1 MCGLHLMSSRHDLKI
16 YEIVCRLM
24 WLTMS
29 SSDNNLDVFAM
40 EPTADETVPL
50 MNDPTNKELLYYKS
64 NSFWWDGRAGN
75 RKKLYCWRGY
85 MISHGLPL
93 LLFGPPVIVV
103 GAWALVQVTSYFS
116 ALAIILSALLVAV
129 GVVMILGGIA
139 HILFIRYSGAQEKS
153 KQSMRR
159 LLMLF
164 VHLFLPSVLST
175 LSGTIYVLMLSRQ
188 LSETIERSANT
199 TFNNYL
205 SNQGAREKFDNVQR
219 NIKCCGVMAFT
230 DYENIFNNLS
240 VPVSCCNTTNPL
252 ANETTCPEIVSN
264 AQQANQTG
272 LIYSEGCV
280 PQLQSVLKNIRVA
293 TTVSAMIGVLQL
305 FISFMF
311 LSFFCACTDHN
322 INISKFRLLIS
333 GNC

>member
-1 MCGLHLMSSRHDLKI
+1 
-16 YEIVCRLM
+16 
-24 WLTMS
+24 MS
-29 SSDNNLDVFAM
+29 SSDNNLDVFAT

-64 NSFWWDGRAGN
+64 NSLWWYGRAGN

-93 LLFGPPVIVV
+93 LLLGPPVIVV
-103 GAWALVQVTSYFS
+103 GAWALEQVTSYDFP

-129 GVVMILGGIA
+129 GVVMVLGGIA
-139 HILFIRYSGAQEKS
+139 HILFIRYSGAHKKT
-153 KQSMRR
+153 KQTMRR
-159 LLMLF
+159 LLMVF
-164 VHLFLPSVLST
+164 VHFFLPSVLFT
-175 LSGTIYVLMLSRQ
+175 LSVTTSALIPS
-188 LSETIERSANT
+188 LSETTQLGANT

-205 SNQGAREKFDNVQR
+205 SNQSAQEKFDNVQR
-219 NIKCCGVMAFT
+219 NNKCCGVMAFT
-230 DYENIFNNLS
+230 DYENMFNNLS

-280 PQLQSVLKNIRVA
+280 PQLQSVLKDLHVA
-293 TTVSAMIGVLQL
+293 TIVSGTIGALQ
-305 FISFMF
+305 
-311 LSFFCACTDHN
+311 
-322 INISKFRLLIS
+322 LLIS
-333 GNC
+333 LSMFYIYFCNRRY